1 MVVTEQTA
9 HLESSENPE
18 MEQDTSLCVFL
29 FLFELYSCIFDR
41 GAGAQPPLLGADIC
55 QPFIWS
61 SGSEGKWPL
70 DRWRS
75 WTSLGSAERQK
86 EMALQVHIYFRRAL
100 WVDMPCPALEGS
112 LLVLLHVAHFWPWR
126 ERSRHSGDWMG
137 LVGGGGDS
145 NLKVCFSYFLFRA
158 CSRYYSG
165 VEQSN

>member
-9 HLESSENPE
+9 HLESSESPE
-18 MEQDTSLCVFL
+18 MEHDTSLCVFL

-86 EMALQVHIYFRRAL
+86 EKRPFKSISISIELCELTCLALL
-100 WVDMPCPALEGS
+100 WKVPFLSCYMLLISGLGGS
-112 LLVLLHVAHFWPWR
+112 VAGTVVTGWAW
-126 ERSRHSGDWMG
+126 
-137 LVGGGGDS
+137 LVGVVTLTS
-145 NLKVCFSYFLFRA
+145 RFVSAIFSSVLVPA
-158 CSRYYSG
+158 IILG
-165 VEQSN
+165 